1 MLFELNKRKIT
12 CLLLLCMG
20 FAKLHAQDAN
30 YDANVKRYINQYRA
44 LAVAEQKRSGIP
56 AAITLAQGVHETQ
69 AGASELATMANN
81 HFGIKC
87 KKEWTGETF
96 AHTDDA
102 PNECF
107 RKYSKAEDSYKDHS
121 DYLSKSPRYAELFK
135 LSVTDYAAWAVGLKR
150 CGYATNPR
158 YAQVLIKLVE
168 DYHLQEYTYAAND
181 NVDVNNVPIATTR
194 SEIVPEHDAPQTN
207 VQPAVVTTPVVAAVT
222 PTPVVTATPAVIV
235 ETPVVQE
242 VKKDVPPTV
251 VALDNKPVYGQVVQ
265 INGLKAIYGRRG
277 DTPLEYAYKTDTRY
291 SKFLEI
297 NEIDERPLP
306 YDMYLYLEK
315 KHTKGVK
322 PNHKVTYG
330 ESLFGIA
337 QAEGMQ
343 IKSLMDLNMLDP
355 GEEPAVGTMLDL
367 QKAVARKP
375 ALVKKDA
382 TPIAPPQQTVVA
394 EKQVPAVVT
403 SNEIPTK
410 NPIAEITPVVKEP
423 ISEVAVT
430 DTKKIQVLS
439 TEPVNPQ
446 IEIAKE
452 NKQQEEVKIPAVQ
465 PVTITEVA
473 KPSGVSQSEVVEAVK
488 HNDVDDKVSV
498 AKVDNNNVA
507 LPQPDA
513 TAQVKKED
521 NGTTTVMSSI
531 IDPVPT
537 VEPLP
542 VQNTSAISVD
552 KNEVVINK
560 VAEPEVK
567 REEEPVDELDRLK
580 KKFDKVLYTKS
591 AEPAVAPPIVPK
603 QETMV
608 SDTVAKAAPVK
619 QALPPSDDPKK
630 YYTVKK
636 GDTGYSIAKSHSIT
650 MRQLQDWNAL
660 EFGDIKE
667 GQKLRIKK

>member
-1 MLFELNKRKIT
+1 MLFELNKKKIAS
-12 CLLLLCMG
+12 LLLLCIS
-20 FAKLHAQDAN
+20 FVQLNAQDA
-30 YDANVKRYINQYRA
+30 YEANVKRYIAQYKA
-44 LAVAEQKRSGIP
+44 LAVSEQKRSGIP
-56 AAITLAQGVHETQ
+56 AAITLAQGIHETQ

-135 LSVTDYAAWAVGLKR
+135 LSTTDYAAWAIGLKR

-181 NVDVNNVPIATTR
+181 NIDLSNTKAVATKAEVVPD
-194 SEIVPEHDAPQTN
+194 HDAPQADIKPANSAPVTT
-207 VQPAVVTTPVVAAVT
+207 AVVTPPPAVAATQSVAAVET
-222 PTPVVTATPAVIV
+222 KPVQEIKKDIAPMVTA
-235 ETPVVQE
+235 
-242 VKKDVPPTV
+242 
-251 VALDNKPVYGQVVQ
+251 LDSKPIYGQVVQ
-265 INGLKAIYGRRG
+265 INGLKAVYGRRG

-315 KHTKGVK
+315 KHAKGVK
-322 PNHKVTYG
+322 PYHKVAYG
-330 ESLFGIA
+330 ESLFAIA

-375 ALVKKDA
+375 ALLKKDA
-382 TPIAPPQQTVVA
+382 APVSLPQPTVTANVAPVVA
-394 EKQVPAVVT
+394 SAAINKPVQQEIPKEVKQV
-403 SNEIPTK
+403 
-410 NPIAEITPVVKEP
+410 
-423 ISEVAVT
+423 EVAS
-430 DTKKIQVLS
+430 K
-439 TEPVNPQ
+439 EPVNPQ
-446 IEIAKE
+446 IEIVKE
-452 NKQQEEVKIPAVQ
+452 NKQEEIQAVATQ
-465 PVTITEVA
+465 PVATIAEVE
-473 KPSGVSQSEVVEAVK
+473 KTVDVTTSPVVEPIK
-488 HNDVDDKVSV
+488 PNDVDDKASV
-498 AKVDNNNVA
+498 AKVDNTNIA

-513 TAQVKKED
+513 TTPVKKED
-521 NGTTTVMSSI
+521 DGITTVMSSI

-537 VEPLP
+537 VETLP
-542 VQNTSAISVD
+542 VQNTTSVSVD
-552 KNEVVINK
+552 KSEVIVSK

-580 KKFDKVLYTKS
+580 KKFDKVLYTKGTETTTTS
-591 AEPAVAPPIVPK
+591 TPVATPK
-603 QETMV
+603 QEVAADTTVKAV
-608 SDTVAKAAPVK
+608 SVK

-636 GDTGYSIAKSHSIT
+636 GDTGYSIAKAHSIS

-660 EFGDIKE
+660 EFGDLKE

>member
-1 MLFELNKRKIT
+1 MLFALNKKTIT
-12 CLLLLCMG
+12 CLLLLCVS
-20 FAKLHAQDAN
+20 FVKLYAQDAN
-30 YDANVKRYINQYRA
+30 YNAAVRRYINQYRA

-56 AAITLAQGVHETQ
+56 AAITLAQGIHETQ
-69 AGASELATMANN
+69 AGISELATMANN

-102 PNECF
+102 PTECF
-107 RKYSKAEDSYKDHS
+107 RKYPKAEDSYKDHS

-135 LSVTDYAAWAVGLKR
+135 LSVTDYAAWAIGLKR

-158 YAQVLIKLVE
+158 YAQVLIKLVQ

-181 NVDVNNVPIATTR
+181 NVDVNNVPETITKA
-194 SEIVPEHDAPQTN
+194 EVIPEHDAPQAN
-207 VQPAVVTTPVVAAVT
+207 VQPLVGTTLVATPPAVVTSTSPVV
-222 PTPVVTATPAVIV
+222 V
-235 ETPVVQE
+235 ETPKVQE
-242 VKKDVPPTV
+242 VKKET
-251 VALDNKPVYGQVVQ
+251 AATLDIKPIYGQVIQ

-322 PNHKVTYG
+322 PTHKVNYG
-330 ESLFGIA
+330 ESLFAIA

-355 GEEPAVGTMLDL
+355 GEEPAVGTILDL

-375 ALVKKDA
+375 TLVKKEA
-382 TPIAPPQQTVVA
+382 AQVAPPQQTVV
-394 EKQVPAVVT
+394 EKP
-403 SNEIPTK
+403 
-410 NPIAEITPVVKEP
+410 TPVAV
-423 ISEVAVT
+423 SANEVPTQNIAVT
-430 DTKKIQVLS
+430 PIKETKPVAANQ
-439 TEPVNPQ
+439 EPVNPQ
-446 IEIAKE
+446 LEIVQQ
-452 NKQQEEVKIPAVQ
+452 NKQEEVKQVVPE
-465 PVTITEVA
+465 PVAATIDTA
-473 KPSGVSQSEVVEAVK
+473 KPVAAIAQPEVKETVK
-488 HNDVDDKVSV
+488 HNDVDDKESIVK
-498 AKVDNNNVA
+498 ADNTNTA

-513 TAQVKKED
+513 ITPPAKKED

-537 VEPLP
+537 VEALP
-542 VQNTSAISVD
+542 VKNSSSISVD

-567 REEEPVDELDRLK
+567 REEEPVDELDKLK
-580 KKFDKVLYTKS
+580 RKFDKVLYTKTS
-591 AEPAVAPPIVPK
+591 GQATPEVSTPVVPK
-603 QETMV
+603 QEAEV
-608 SDTVAKAAPVK
+608 KDTVVKASPLK

-630 YYTVKK
+630 YYIVKK
-636 GDTGYSIAKSHSIT
+636 GDTGFKIARAHNIT

-660 EFGDIKE
+660 GFGDLTE
-667 GQKLRIKK
+667 GQRLRIKK